1 MSDIQNPTTVTD
13 VAVDLA
19 DKAVPAVVVTSSTKA
34 FIGAAVAGV
43 TSGAAALASALTDN
57 VITGGEWITILAAI
71 AVGAGLTGQSVYSA
85 TNKRVVS

>member
-1 MSDIQNPTTVTD
+1 MSINETPTVTD

-19 DKAVPAVVVTSSTKA
+19 DKAVPAVVVTSSAKA
-34 FIGAAVAGV
+34 FVGAALAGV

-57 VITGGEWITILAAI
+57 VITGGEWITVIAAI
-71 AVGAGLTGQSVYSA
+71 AVGAGLTGGGVYGA